1 MRQNYL
7 SPKSPKDSYDSS
19 SPVLVAKEVSEE
31 QRQQLKTKAD
41 MLLEQGDLDE
51 TQSVYDE
58 ALTAYNDALEIY
70 STLED
75 AQGIIKVYLRFASIH
90 YHVGKIELSRKVC
103 SDALA
108 LAEANRLPNL
118 KADVLVQLGELD
130 RKTYDYQNALERF
143 QQSLQIAVERKDTFR
158 QETFLGA

>member
-1 MRQNYL
+1 MIGDSERAKESLEQAKVIAHQINGGVTSDIEKLILRQTL

-108 LAEANRLPNL
+108 LAEANRLPISKRMYWFNL
-118 KADVLVQLGELD
+118 
-130 RKTYDYQNALERF
+130 
-143 QQSLQIAVERKDTFR
+143 
-158 QETFLGA
+158 